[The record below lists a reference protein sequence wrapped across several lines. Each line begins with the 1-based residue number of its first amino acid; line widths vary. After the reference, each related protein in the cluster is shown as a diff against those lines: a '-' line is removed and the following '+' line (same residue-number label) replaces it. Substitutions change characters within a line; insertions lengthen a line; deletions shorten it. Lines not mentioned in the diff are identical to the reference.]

1 MRQVLTYVNVFVCH
15 KVAALEIVFTTYF
28 VVVSLDGV
36 GCKAKK
42 SKDKAARY
50 EGSGASISA
59 WLY

>member
-1 MRQVLTYVNVFVCH
+1 MRVLTCVNVHTVKLH
-15 KVAALEIVFTTYF
+15 AALEIVFATYGR
-28 VVVSLDGV
+28 VVSLYGI

-50 EGSGASISA
+50 EGSGAGISA